1 MQVPGLKLEA
11 PDLKYEVP
19 NLRFGWI
26 RLNLITVREVLE
38 TDV

>member
-11 PDLKYEVP
+11 LDLKYEVP

-26 RLNLITVREVLE
+26 RLNLITVKEVLE
-38 TDV
+38 ADV

>member
-38 TDV
+38 ADV